1 MGFGVVG
8 LFVKN
13 VVITLTF
20 EIIVGDCSLESG
32 FPSSWL
38 PDLTLFTLNRPF
50 LVKEFV
56 FGVFE
61 VADIM
66 LAAIILFSVEILN
79 LPFLVKEF
87 ELNSAELPIFP
98 IDEPYGL
105 QKENMYVFSK
115 SKVNNTFL
123 HQYLSFKISI
133 SGLTFKFKFTR
144 SKMTFKSYYTSYQNC

>member
-20 EIIVGDCSLESG
+20 EIIVGDCSFESG

-56 FGVFE
+56 FGVLE
-61 VADIM
+61 LADIM
-66 LAAIILFSVEILN
+66 LAAIILFSVDILN

-105 QKENMYVFSK
+105 QKQNIYVCIFKIK
-115 SKVNNTFL
+115 SK
-123 HQYLSFKISI
+123 
-133 SGLTFKFKFTR
+133 
-144 SKMTFKSYYTSYQNC
+144 

>member
-1 MGFGVVG
+1 M
-8 LFVKN
+8 KN

-61 VADIM
+61 LADIM

-79 LPFLVKEF
+79 LPFLVREF

-105 QKENMYVFSK
+105 QKENMCVFSK
-115 SKVNNTFL
+115 SKLNKVIHFL

-133 SGLTFKFKFTR
+133 SGLTFKLKFTR
-144 SKMTFKSYYTSYQNC
+144 SKMTFKSFYTSYQNCYGNHQKL

>member
-1 MGFGVVG
+1 M
-8 LFVKN
+8 LTVKHEL
-13 VVITLTF
+13 VITLTF
-20 EIIVGDCSLESG
+20 EIIVGDCSFESG

-56 FGVFE
+56 FGVLE
-61 VADIM
+61 LADIR

-105 QKENMYVFSK
+105 QKENLYVCMYKIESK
-115 SKVNNTFL
+115 
-123 HQYLSFKISI
+123 
-133 SGLTFKFKFTR
+133 
-144 SKMTFKSYYTSYQNC
+144 

>member
-61 VADIM
+61 LADIM

-79 LPFLVKEF
+79 LPFLVSEF

-105 QKENMYVFSK
+105 QKENMCVFSK
-115 SKVNNTFL
+115 SKVNKVIHF
-123 HQYLSFKISI
+123 
-133 SGLTFKFKFTR
+133 LTFPACF
-144 SKMTFKSYYTSYQNC
+144 

>member
-8 LFVKN
+8 RLVKN

-20 EIIVGDCSLESG
+20 EIIVGDCSFESG

-56 FGVFE
+56 FGVLE
-61 VADIM
+61 LADIM

-105 QKENMYVFSK
+105 QKENMYECRYVFSK
-115 SKVNNTFL
+115 SKVNKIIHFL
-123 HQYLSFKISI
+123 HQYLSFKRGNAQK
-133 SGLTFKFKFTR
+133 GLWLHFFGF
-144 SKMTFKSYYTSYQNC
+144 

>member
-1 MGFGVVG
+1 M
-8 LFVKN
+8 KN

-20 EIIVGDCSLESG
+20 EIIVGDCSFESG

-56 FGVFE
+56 FGVLE
-61 VADIM
+61 LADIM

-98 IDEPYGL
+98 IDDPYGL
-105 QKENMYVFSK
+105 QKREYVCTGSPLLMLF
-115 SKVNNTFL
+115 
-123 HQYLSFKISI
+123 FKT
-133 SGLTFKFKFTR
+133 LEKQPCKQKTV
-144 SKMTFKSYYTSYQNC
+144 

>member
-1 MGFGVVG
+1 MKLIHISLQNQITYLGFGVVG

-20 EIIVGDCSLESG
+20 EIIVGDCSFESG

-56 FGVFE
+56 FGVLE
-61 VADIM
+61 LADIM

-105 QKENMYVFSK
+105 QKENLYVCMYKIESK
-115 SKVNNTFL
+115 
-123 HQYLSFKISI
+123 
-133 SGLTFKFKFTR
+133 
-144 SKMTFKSYYTSYQNC
+144 